1 MYILS
6 YLSKKS
12 ISDFNKDRFNME
24 IIVVLNVISGFTVL
38 KQCRRIRKRQKT
50 KIEGDIEGV
59 LLKISISIK
68 EEL

>member
-1 MYILS
+1 MFILYLSELSFIQNMYILS

-38 KQCRRIRKRQKT
+38 KQCRRIRKRQT
-50 KIEGDIEGV
+50 
-59 LLKISISIK
+59 
-68 EEL
+68 